1 VGSFGGEGRLAGTSR
16 SSDEEDDGQL
26 EVLERLK
33 SPQPPHRPSRLRLA
47 EHLAGDLREAV
58 EVKLQCAA
66 LSHVC
71 VRTTGEL
78 VGAGNFEAQ
87 ADQVFRNLAAALAS
101 IGCTARDLVKLTVF
115 VRDMNN
121 LVQYRA
127 ARQRFGCRPG
137 CGWPRPAESAAR
149 RW

>member
-1 VGSFGGEGRLAGTSR
+1 MTAEIKYINPPTLPAPVGYSQIVEVRAGRLFFIAGQVPVDS
-16 SSDEEDDGQL
+16 
-26 EVLERLK
+26 K
-33 SPQPPHRPSRLRLA
+33 
-47 EHLAGDLREAV
+47 
-58 EVKLQCAA
+58 
-66 LSHVC
+66 
-71 VRTTGEL
+71 GEL

-127 ARQRFGCRPG
+127 ARQRFFSSTTP
-137 CGWPRPAESAAR
+137 PAAPAVTLVEVSRLYAGEIMLEIEGVAAA
-149 RW
+149 